1 MLGMNDL
8 SHCALDA
15 IPTVAANI
23 SHGLASLAK
32 ALREKTT
39 VHRAMYREGLG
50 WVDFEWG
57 DEGKWPPNAK
67 GRRKGEKG
75 LSHAI
80 EARRRKDGLSPRQ
93 TLVLLRKMVEAIAE
107 GKEIKRDEVPPSMKV
122 IVGLDGTIAHLVK
135 RTGGNAWVLTVY
147 YDDEG
152 GKDAQDAVSG
162 AFQPTHS
169 GPTPCCAEMGALTL
183 AAGANL
189 RLHTLTHSMS
199 GRRAGADD
207 TYIIDHI
214 GEKPGN
220 TADEPLYTQFRH
232 DAQAAIAFLKK
243 EKRGI
248 AVAALYHPEIG
259 DIDLVW
265 GKTSDNSRAKGTG
278 IAKIVDWHSEA
289 AHDLQG
295 FILSLHVHQRH
306 GNKIHLTGKGGKR
319 AAVQLDY
326 NGKTRNWLLTAYVK
340 GKGKNGILMD
350 SSAAHQTTGEPDS
363 ATSPNTVIVSIALFD
378 TANDLL
384 TNIENASHAGD
395 FGQNPRRLP
404 TAGQLAAGNYK
415 KGRVDFHG
423 LPLAIEQPRGTY
435 RTGTDKSGQRWS
447 SFLAA
452 NYGYVAGTKGAD
464 GDPVDCFVGVFPDAD
479 HAYVVNQYVNGRF
492 DEHKIMLGFPDEQC
506 ARNAY
511 LDSFE
516 RGWDGLKSIIP
527 ATLTQL
533 QWWLKNGD
541 LSRPLQTD
549 YLPYAGLK
557 MSQKIWWTQDAN
569 PETFTFDQI
578 LYRIRCSVGGELVL
592 DRITLGAIYEDSD
605 GVLAFD
611 ALVTPYMQ
619 LERKMNV
626 LQGLMNRASPNVQ
639 IVAQQISQPFM
650 QRGTANVAVV
660 WELSDGQTISV
671 FLHNPDVTPK
681 KIAPT
686 DELISWKWL
695 LNKKDIT
702 LVVAPEHG
710 EDLNPREVAK
720 RIMRL
725 ADKNGAAFARAN
737 AKRADTMQTIDGL
750 KTEIASL
757 EGELSIKQNRLE
769 ALKVEAESETKP
781 KPQPQ
786 PEPEL
791 KTTTSNENHEVF
803 LSYSDGYWN
812 LISGGQPLTKN
823 VNYEDAWNAAIRLNL
838 TDDLSHGRVWNGD
851 KAEWTFVQP
860 IKKGDTVKENDSG
873 LGYVGTVLDVYVG
886 PDSSTGMPNMATVEL
901 PMGRQNISLSKLAV
915 VKGEKS
921 PSPQPKPIKAKKPVT
936 PTPQPTEDP
945 QKAADRSLFQ
955 SVIDGTVPNIL
966 DPALADLLE
975 TAYLRNES
983 DPALIALAEKALD
996 AYSDAGIKA
1005 DQADQK
1011 QQAGTAVTT
1020 DAIPP
1025 DATAA
1030 ALTTLAPYIGQAQL
1044 TAITQGVIGDEQEF
1058 YQAKVAQ
1065 LAQLINTMPEMPW
1078 LEGKG
1083 ETSLAYL
1090 HYFDDNGDWYITERD
1105 RQATQTQAFGLAN
1118 PDGTIGAMGNIDI
1131 SQLTGEGAELDLD
1144 WEPVMVETVNGFPAG
1159 QESTPIQLDGV
1170 PKIPPCP
1177 LFAKGG
1183 VLDGINTVQGPSG
1196 NPERAADQALFNAI
1210 LAGDLTGTLDQGV
1223 AERLEAAWYR
1233 SVGDE
1238 AMMALGTQA
1247 MAAYAA
1253 ANGQAGRSLKAGQVV
1268 DDSSTIVPD
1277 RLVIAKGIEDEAG
1290 IAKPD
1295 SQTDPD
1301 INGNGTDSKGV
1312 KPGDNAKFDD
1322 AKPVDPADAANQGG
1336 KLDPDKS
1343 PDGQEAPDVQ
1353 ENAKNDGDQAKDD
1366 GNGEVANDV
1375 GKKFD
1380 SADGLPAIYPDSRPT
1395 PPDSPA
1401 VGSEQL
1407 ASEIAVTKASQKKG
1421 EEWVGRPEYGSMFDA
1436 GDPTS
1441 PKEIPPNPP
1450 LVKGEVLDSAGL
1462 GAALGNELGVNWM
1475 FDVGLTWIDRPAYSG
1490 LKGSD
1495 DPPSAEVGKTTEGD
1509 EEKEA
1514 EAVDEGEKQAELPK
1528 GDASTA
1534 PIGVELD
1541 SVVLDGANDMH
1552 WITTKKGNHLLIQGN
1567 PKKGFKVR
1575 SGAGG
1580 KFNGQKWKPTKL
1592 TKALPAKP
1600 YHEMT
1605 RQEFHEAHE
1614 NMPVKREGHQT
1625 RKEALDAK
1633 HLSHI
1638 HEAAKSG
1645 KAIPG
1650 HVVEDM
1656 MKRAIA

>member
-1 MLGMNDL
+1 M
-8 SHCALDA
+8 
-15 IPTVAANI
+15 
-23 SHGLASLAK
+23 
-32 ALREKTT
+32 
-39 VHRAMYREGLG
+39 
-50 WVDFEWG
+50 
-57 DEGKWPPNAK
+57 
-67 GRRKGEKG
+67 
-75 LSHAI
+75 
-80 EARRRKDGLSPRQ
+80 
-93 TLVLLRKMVEAIAE
+93 
-107 GKEIKRDEVPPSMKV
+107 
-122 IVGLDGTIAHLVK
+122 
-135 RTGGNAWVLTVY
+135 
-147 YDDEG
+147 EG
-152 GKDAQDAVSG
+152 GKAKYLITYH
-162 AFQPTHS
+162 FKT
-169 GPTPCCAEMGALTL
+169 
-183 AAGANL
+183 
-189 RLHTLTHSMS
+189 RLGM
-199 GRRAGADD
+199 RAS
-207 TYIIDHI
+207 
-214 GEKPGN
+214 P
-220 TADEPLYTQFRH
+220 PF
-232 DAQAAIAFLKK
+232 
-243 EKRGI
+243 
-248 AVAALYHPEIG
+248 
-259 DIDLVW
+259 
-265 GKTSDNSRAKGTG
+265 AKGG
-278 IAKIVDWHSEA
+278 
-289 AHDLQG
+289 QG
-295 FILSLHVHQRH
+295 
-306 GNKIHLTGKGGKR
+306 
-319 AAVQLDY
+319 
-326 NGKTRNWLLTAYVK
+326 
-340 GKGKNGILMD
+340 
-350 SSAAHQTTGEPDS
+350 
-363 ATSPNTVIVSIALFD
+363 
-378 TANDLL
+378 
-384 TNIENASHAGD
+384 
-395 FGQNPRRLP
+395 
-404 TAGQLAAGNYK
+404 
-415 KGRVDFHG
+415 G
-423 LPLAIEQPRGTY
+423 L
-435 RTGTDKSGQRWS
+435 
-447 SFLAA
+447 
-452 NYGYVAGTKGAD
+452 
-464 GDPVDCFVGVFPDAD
+464 
-479 HAYVVNQYVNGRF
+479 
-492 DEHKIMLGFPDEQC
+492 
-506 ARNAY
+506 
-511 LDSFE
+511 
-516 RGWDGLKSIIP
+516 SIIP

-578 LYRIRCSVGGELVL
+578 LYQIRSSEGGELVL
-592 DRITLGAIYEDSD
+592 DRVTLDAIYEDSD
-605 GVLAFD
+605 GVMAFD

-626 LQGLMNRASPNVQ
+626 LQGLMNRASPSVQ

-757 EGELSIKQNRLE
+757 EGELATKQNKLE
-769 ALKVEAESETKP
+769 AAKVEAESKPPVDPQKNVVVSLLSLSPAWVYTPQNKTISNGDFFFSTDGSINNIVLRQNTENGPVVFKTFDGRGKTFDQMAKEIDDAVNQAVAAAADGKPVVADVAGINPSVKQAAEETPPVVLTGKELGDFPDTEEGKKALRQAAKLRFDAMLGEWVPCPALGGDVEIRKSGIRKTLSLSGDPRKLKLIAALPSLIETGKELGSKP
-781 KPQPQ
+781 TYAPEVEISIVGYHYMRSVANLEGQDIAVRFVVKEDDKGKYHWDHTVHAPDAILDSAKENGPDRSSPSLTATSCGGAGRTGASHLVSGQLNHSIAKDNEGMGTALGGSGGAMDSAGAADLGLPVLLPFEPSTGQ
-786 PEPEL
+786 RRPINSIANILDSSIGSGMVFNLFIEGEEPE
-791 KTTTSNENHEVF
+791 V
-803 LSYSDGYWN
+803 
-812 LISGGQPLTKN
+812 
-823 VNYEDAWNAAIRLNL
+823 V
-838 TDDLSHGRVWNGD
+838 
-851 KAEWTFVQP
+851 
-860 IKKGDTVKENDSG
+860 
-873 LGYVGTVLDVYVG
+873 
-886 PDSSTGMPNMATVEL
+886 PDE
-901 PMGRQNISLSKLAV
+901 
-915 VKGEKS
+915 E
-921 PSPQPKPIKAKKPVT
+921 
-936 PTPQPTEDP
+936 PTDP

-955 SVIDGTVPNIL
+955 SVIDGTVPNIM
-966 DPALADLLE
+966 DPALGDLLV
-975 TAYLRNES
+975 TAYERNES
-983 DPALIALAEKALD
+983 DTDLMAIAEKALN
-996 AYSDAGIKA
+996 AYEAAVTKA
-1005 DQADQK
+1005 AQK
-1011 QQAGTAVTT
+1011 QLAGGAAVTT

-1030 ALTTLAPYIGQAQL
+1030 ALATLAPYIGQAQL

-1144 WEPVMVETVNGFPAG
+1144 WEPVMVETVNGFPVG

-1177 LFAKGG
+1177 PFAKGG

-1196 NPERAADQALFNAI
+1196 NPECAADQALFNAI

-1233 SVGDE
+1233 SAGDD

-1277 RLVIAKGIEDEAG
+1277 RLVIAKGIEDEDG

-1301 INGNGTDSKGV
+1301 IKGNGTDSKGV

-1322 AKPVDPADAANQGG
+1322 AKPVDPADAANQDG

-1343 PDGQEAPDVQ
+1343 PDGQEAPDVK

-1380 SADGLPAIYPDSRPT
+1380 SAEGLPAIYPDSRPT

-1401 VGSEQL
+1401 VGSEQV

-1421 EEWVGRPEYGSMFDA
+1421 EEWVGRPEYGRMFDA

-1441 PKEIPPNPP
+1441 PKIIPPGPP
-1450 LVKGEVLDSAGL
+1450 LEKGGDNNAPTLVKGEVLDSAGL

-1490 LKGSD
+1490 MKGSD
-1495 DPPSAEVGKTTEGD
+1495 DPPSEEVGKTTEGD
-1509 EEKEA
+1509 EDKEA
-1514 EAVDEGEKQAELPK
+1514 KAVDEGEKQAELPK
-1528 GDASTA
+1528 GDASTS
-1534 PIGVELD
+1534 PVLKGVELD

-1552 WITTKKGNHLLIQGN
+1552 WITTKTGTHLLIQGN

-1575 SGAGG
+1575 SGGGG